1 VYETITTPVLF
12 PVLQQLLLDNEEP
25 LQCVVVKSVLGEVKQ
40 PHVAFDIEHLSISR
54 LRVSSTVCPLYLPV
68 GIVSSGSQSGGSQ
81 SGGSQSG
88 GSQSARGGSQAARGG
103 SQSAFGGAQSARGG
117 FIVAAVARSP

>member
-1 VYETITTPVLF
+1 M
-12 PVLQQLLLDNEEP
+12 LDIEEP

-68 GIVSSGSQSGGSQ
+68 GIVSSGTGSQWSQSGGA
-81 SGGSQSG
+81 
-88 GSQSARGGSQAARGG
+88 QSARGGE
-103 SQSAFGGAQSARGG
+103 QSARGGAQSARGG